1 MKNTTQLQVVKKKE
15 GKKMTE
21 ANTGNLDVDLGQLYL
36 FIYIRGPQSLE
47 PWPITG
53 P

>member
-1 MKNTTQLQVVKKKE
+1 MKNTTQLQVVKEKK
-15 GKKMTE
+15 GKKTAE
-21 ANTGNLDVDLGQLYL
+21 ASTGNLDVDLGQLYL
-36 FIYIRGPQSLE
+36 FIYIRDPQSLE